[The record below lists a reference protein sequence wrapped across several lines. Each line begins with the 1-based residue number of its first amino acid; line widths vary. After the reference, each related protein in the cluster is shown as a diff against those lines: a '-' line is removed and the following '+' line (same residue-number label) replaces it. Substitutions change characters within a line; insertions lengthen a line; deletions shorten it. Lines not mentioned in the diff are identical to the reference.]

1 MPFHEK
7 RRVSAETAGGATVAA
22 GIFGKV
28 ADIER
33 IKALSN

>member
-1 MPFHEK
+1 MPLHEQ
-7 RRVSAETAGGATVAA
+7 RRVSAETAGGSPVAA

-33 IKALSN
+33 IKAPST